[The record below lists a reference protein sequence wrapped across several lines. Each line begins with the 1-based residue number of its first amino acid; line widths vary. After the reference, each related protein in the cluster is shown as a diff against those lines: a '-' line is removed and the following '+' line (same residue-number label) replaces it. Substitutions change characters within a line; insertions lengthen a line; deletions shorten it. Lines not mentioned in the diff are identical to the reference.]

1 MTGAPDPSIN
11 TLPDPETITLHT
23 PRLLLRPYRPGDAR
37 MYVEMHQQNRAHLR
51 EFLPDELRDMQ
62 TAADA
67 AGQIGRMDRQWRS
80 GELFAFG
87 AWEHATGAYVGE
99 TYLANADWAV
109 PAIEL
114 GYFVVASQ
122 TGRGYA
128 VEAGRAVV
136 RFAFE
141 RLGVGRLDLQCAS
154 DNRASARV
162 AERIGF
168 RLDGCQ
174 RLRHRKRDGT
184 LVDRLWYGLLR
195 PEWEG

>member
-1 MTGAPDPSIN
+1 MTVIQPPATPPA
-11 TLPDPETITLHT
+11 PETLVLTT
-23 PRLLLRPYRPGDAR
+23 PRLRLRPYRPGDAR
-37 MYVEMHQQNRAHLR
+37 MYVEMHQQNRAYLR
-51 EFLPDELRDMQ
+51 DFLPDELRDMQ

-67 AGQIGRMDRQWRS
+67 EAQIERMDRQWRS
-80 GELFAFG
+80 GELFIFG
-87 AWEHATGAYVGE
+87 AWEHATGTYVGE
-99 TYLANADWAV
+99 TYLANTDWTV

-114 GYFVVASQ
+114 GYFVVANQ

-128 VEAGRAVV
+128 AEAGRAVV

-154 DNRASARV
+154 DNLASAGV

-168 RLDGCQ
+168 RLEGRQ

-195 PEWEG
+195 PEWDV